1 MNFVNIL
8 TLKRALSNAEKER
21 RMRTCLF
28 LALLVSSLA
37 WSAPQGARLSL
48 GSSGL
53 RFNPSERIQVQGACT
68 FRRKGTIDC
77 IKGEFGET
85 SLRAQSQALSAKDAQ
100 LSVRELCSRSVQ
112 GLSKVET
119 FELKLGKRQLC
130 RASAPGLEIYFE
142 KHKLF
147 WVSISVQGKDLLKSE
162 EIATLQKWIEQA
174 KYE

>member
-1 MNFVNIL
+1 MNPVNAL
-8 TLKRALSNAEKER
+8 TLKWTPLSAERER
-21 RMRTCLF
+21 RMRTPLF
-28 LALLVSSLA
+28 LTLLVSSLA

-48 GSSGL
+48 GSTGL
-53 RFNPSERIQVQGACT
+53 RFNASERIQVQGACT

-77 IKGEFGET
+77 IKGEFGDT
-85 SLRAQSQALSAKDAQ
+85 SLRAQSQALSVKDAL

-112 GLSKVET
+112 GMSRVET

-130 RASAPGLEIYFE
+130 RASAPGVEIYFE

-174 KYE
+174 RYE